1 MKKIEH
7 DGNFLSFKHKITK
20 NTAQQ
25 YKFLTL
31 LNHPPRIVKENK
43 TQLRVPIAT

>member
-25 YKFLTL
+25 YKLLTF
-31 LNHPPRIVKENK
+31 LNHLPGLLKK
-43 TQLRVPIAT
+43 TKHN